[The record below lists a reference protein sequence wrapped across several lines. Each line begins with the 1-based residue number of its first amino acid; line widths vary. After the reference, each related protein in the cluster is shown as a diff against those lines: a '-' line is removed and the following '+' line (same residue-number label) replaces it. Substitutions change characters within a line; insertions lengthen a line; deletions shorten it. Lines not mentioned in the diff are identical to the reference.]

1 MSKFVSTCI
10 GGNMFN
16 EVYSNNKIRSPY
28 TKIMDWASSLP
39 KNLIVRKKN
48 EAENLFKKI
57 GITFSV
63 YNNFDTSERLIPFDM
78 FPRII
83 SSSEWRNISKGILQ
97 RSVAIN
103 AFLNDIYHYGDIIKA
118 KIVPANLIYNN
129 PAFEIKM
136 VGFKVPKNIY
146 SPIIGIDIIRT
157 NELDFKVLEDNCR
170 TPSGVSYMIENREI
184 MMRMFPE
191 LFESLKVQTVENYP
205 LYLLDTLKSLV
216 PKNCS
221 KEPNIVI
228 LTPGSFNSAY
238 YEHSFLA
245 DMMGIELVQ
254 GSDLFV
260 DENITYMKTTKGPE
274 KVDIIYRRIDDQFI
288 DPISFDNSSLIGIP
302 GLFDSYQSGNVN
314 ICSAP
319 GSGIADDKAIYTFM
333 PEIIKF
339 YLGEEPILENIKTWR
354 CYNESEKNYVL
365 DNINKLVVKEVHG
378 SGGYG
383 MLIGSK
389 ASKSQIE
396 LFKRKI
402 KSRPENFIAQPVIS
416 LSSVPIFSQKVLSPR
431 HVDLRPFCLIGG
443 NKKYKLV
450 SGGLTRVALKKNSLV
465 VNSSQGGGVKDTWVL
480 AE

>member
-1 MSKFVSTCI
+1 
-10 GGNMFN
+10 MFN
-16 EVYSNNKIRSPY
+16 EVYNKDKIRIPY
-28 TKIMDWASSLP
+28 TKIMDWANSLP
-39 KNLIVRKKN
+39 RNIIVKKKN

-78 FPRII
+78 FPRILT
-83 SSSEWRNISKGILQ
+83 SLEWKRISKGILQ
-97 RSVAIN
+97 RSIAIN
-103 AFLNDIYHYGDIIKA
+103 AFINDIYHSGEIIKA
-118 KIVPANLIYNN
+118 KIIPEKLIYNN
-129 PAFEIKM
+129 PAYEIKM

-146 SPIIGIDIIRT
+146 SPIIGTDIIRT
-157 NELDFKVLEDNCR
+157 NEKDFKILEDNCR

-191 LFESLKVQTVENYP
+191 LFETLKVETVENYP
-205 LYLLDTLKSLV
+205 SYLLEILKSLP

-228 LTPGSFNSAY
+228 LTPGSLNSAY

-260 DENITYMKTTKGPE
+260 DEGITYMKTTKGPE

-288 DPISFDNSSLIGIP
+288 DPITFDETSLIGVP
-302 GLFDSYQSGNVN
+302 GLFDSFKTGNVN

-319 GSGIADDKAIYTFM
+319 GAGIADDKAIYTYM

-339 YLGEEPILENIKTWR
+339 YLGEEAVLENVKTWR
-354 CYNESEKNYVL
+354 CFIESEKKYVIE
-365 DNINKLVVKEVHG
+365 NIHKLVVKEVHG

-383 MLIGSK
+383 MLIGTK
-389 ASKSQIE
+389 ASKTQIE
-396 LFKRKI
+396 IFKKKI
-402 KSRPENFIAQPVIS
+402 KSDPDNFIAQPIMS
-416 LSSVPIFSQKVLSPR
+416 LSSVPIFSKKILSPR

-443 NKKYKLV
+443 NRKNKLV
-450 SGGLTRVALKKNSLV
+450 SGGLTRVALKENSLV

-480 AE
+480 TE

>member
-1 MSKFVSTCI
+1 
-10 GGNMFN
+10 MFN
-16 EVYSNNKIRSPY
+16 EVYNKDKIRNPY
-28 TKIMDWASSLP
+28 TKIMDWANSLP
-39 KNLIVRKKN
+39 RNIIVKKKN

-78 FPRII
+78 FPRILT
-83 SSSEWRNISKGILQ
+83 SLEWKRISKGILQ
-97 RSVAIN
+97 RSIAIN
-103 AFLNDIYHYGDIIKA
+103 AFINDIYHSGEIIKA
-118 KIVPANLIYNN
+118 KIIPEKLIYNN
-129 PAFEIKM
+129 PAYEIKM

-146 SPIIGIDIIRT
+146 SPIIGTDIIRT
-157 NELDFKVLEDNCR
+157 NEKDFKVLEDNCR

-191 LFESLKVQTVENYP
+191 LFETLKVETVENYP
-205 LYLLDTLKSLV
+205 SYLLEILKSLP

-228 LTPGSFNSAY
+228 LTPGSLNSAY

-260 DENITYMKTTKGPE
+260 DEGITYMKTTKGPE

-288 DPISFDNSSLIGIP
+288 DPITFDETSLIGVP
-302 GLFDSYQSGNVN
+302 GLFDSFKTGNVN

-319 GSGIADDKAIYTFM
+319 GSGIADDKAIYTYM

-339 YLGEEPILENIKTWR
+339 YLGEEAVLENVKTWR
-354 CYNESEKNYVL
+354 CYIESEKKYVIE
-365 DNINKLVVKEVHG
+365 NIDKLVVKEVHG

-383 MLIGSK
+383 MLIGTK
-389 ASKSQIE
+389 ASKTQIE
-396 LFKRKI
+396 IFKKKI
-402 KSRPENFIAQPVIS
+402 KSDPDNFIAQPIMS
-416 LSSVPIFSQKVLSPR
+416 LSSVPIFSKKILSPR

-443 NKKYKLV
+443 NRKNKLV
-450 SGGLTRVALKKNSLV
+450 SGGLTRVALKENSLV
-465 VNSSQGGGVKDTWVL
+465 VNSSQGGGVKDTWIL

>member
-1 MSKFVSTCI
+1 
-10 GGNMFN
+10 MFN
-16 EVYSNNKIRSPY
+16 EVYKNDKVRHPY
-28 TKIMDWASSLP
+28 TKIMDWANSLT
-39 KNLIVRKKN
+39 KNIIVRKKN

-78 FPRII
+78 FPRIL
-83 SSSEWRNISKGILQ
+83 SNSEWITISKGILQ
-97 RSVAIN
+97 RSIAIN
-103 AFLNDIYHYGDIIKA
+103 AFINDIYHSAEIIKA
-118 KIVPANLIYNN
+118 KIIPEKLIYNN
-129 PAFEIKM
+129 PAYEIKM

-146 SPIIGIDIIRT
+146 SPIIGTDIIRT
-157 NELDFKVLEDNCR
+157 DEKSFKVLEDNCR

-191 LFESLKVQTVENYP
+191 LFETLKVETVENYP
-205 LYLLDTLKSLV
+205 SYLLETLKSL
-216 PKNCS
+216 PPRNCA

-228 LTPGSFNSAY
+228 LTPGSLNSAY

-245 DMMGIELVQ
+245 DMMGVELVQ
-254 GSDLFV
+254 GDDLFV
-260 DENITYMKTTKGPE
+260 DEGITFMKTTKGPE

-288 DPISFDNSSLIGIP
+288 DPITFDKTSLIGVP
-302 GLFDSYQSGNVN
+302 GLFDSYKAGNVN

-319 GSGIADDKAIYTFM
+319 GSGIADDKAIYTYM

-339 YLGEEPILENIKTWR
+339 YLGEDSILENIPTWR
-354 CYNESEKNYVL
+354 CYNEDEKKYVL
-365 DNINKLVVKEVHG
+365 DNINQLVVKEVHG

-383 MLIGSK
+383 MLIGSN
-389 ASKSQIE
+389 ASKRQVE
-396 LFKRKI
+396 MFKKKI
-402 KSRPENFIAQPVIS
+402 KLNPENFIAQPILS
-416 LSSVPIFSQKVLSPR
+416 LSSIPVFSKKVLSPR

-443 NKKYKLV
+443 NKRHKLV
-450 SGGLTRVALKKNSLV
+450 SGGLTRVALRENSLI